1 MPLDD
6 FTLARLK
13 RQQREAEQKAQA
25 QSQVQVKEQEQQVQ
39 EKKVADTKEKVDAAL
54 ESSREKDLESKVIE
68 EPTSEK
74 KVLKQVD
81 EEPKTDTDLDIEVTP
96 GGGTTVSASVVP
108 VVEKKVVEPPT
119 RKVEEAPKPS
129 KKPKRANGAQGAH
142 LRNVPHSVVTAARAE
157 FPSASNNVD
166 AVAAFVAS
174 RTGIYDDLTDE
185 QCRLAKQ
192 SNREDP
198 LVSVNKKLQAM
209 EEMLA
214 KQKEVNDELQL
225 AVTYMLFD
233 RLGWRRQNPKGPES
247 VDFVEPGVTQLA
259 QRLHQQTKQ
268 VVDIERRRRGRPF
281 R

>member
-6 FTLARLK
+6 FTLAKLK
-13 RQQREAEQKAQA
+13 RQQREAEQKSHA
-25 QSQVQVKEQEQQVQ
+25 VEQEAKPTEVKQ
-39 EKKVADTKEKVDAAL
+39 EEKLVTEKSEVASALNAA
-54 ESSREKDLESKVIE
+54 REKDLESKIIE
-68 EPTSEK
+68 EPSDAK
-74 KVLKQVD
+74 KPLKQVD
-81 EEPKTDTDLDIEVTP
+81 EESKTDTDLDIEVTP

-108 VVEKKVVEPPT
+108 VVEKKPVEKLE
-119 RKVEEAPKPS
+119 RKVEETPKPP
-129 KKPKRANGAQGAH
+129 KKQKRARNAQGAH

-233 RLGWRRQNPKGPES
+233 RMGWRRQNPKGPES

-268 VVDIERRRRGRPF
+268 VADIERRRRGRPF

>member
-1 MPLDD
+1 MLLDD
-6 FTLARLK
+6 FTLAKLK
-13 RQQREAEQKAQA
+13 RQQMLAEQKFHA
-25 QSQVQVKEQEQQVQ
+25 VEQEAKPADVKQ
-39 EKKVADTKEKVDAAL
+39 EAQPVAEKSEVESALDAA
-54 ESSREKDLESKVIE
+54 REKDLESKIIE
-68 EPTSEK
+68 EPSDEK
-74 KVLKQVD
+74 KPLKQVD
-81 EEPKTDTDLDIEVTP
+81 EESKTDTDLDIEVTP

-108 VVEKKVVEPPT
+108 VVEKKPVEHLE
-119 RKVEEAPKPS
+119 RKIEEIPKS
-129 KKPKRANGAQGAH
+129 HKKQKRQSGAQGAH

-233 RLGWRRQNPKGPES
+233 RMGWRRQNPKGPES

-268 VVDIERRRRGRPF
+268 VADIERRRRGRLF

>member
-6 FTLARLK
+6 FTLAKLK
-13 RQQREAEQKAQA
+13 RQQMLAEQKSHA
-25 QSQVQVKEQEQQVQ
+25 VEQEAKLAEVTQEEKPV
-39 EKKVADTKEKVDAAL
+39 EKKSEVESALDVA
-54 ESSREKDLESKVIE
+54 REKDLESKIIE
-68 EPTSEK
+68 EPSDAK
-74 KVLKQVD
+74 KPLKQVD
-81 EEPKTDTDLDIEVTP
+81 AESKTDTDLDIEVTP
-96 GGGTTVSASVVP
+96 GGGTRVSASVVP
-108 VVEKKVVEPPT
+108 VVEKKPVEKLE
-119 RKVEEAPKPS
+119 RKVEESPKPV
-129 KKPKRANGAQGAH
+129 KKPKRASGAQGAH

-198 LVSVNKKLQAM
+198 LVSVNKKLQSM
-209 EEMLA
+209 EEMVS
-214 KQKEVNDELQL
+214 KQKEAIDELQL

-233 RLGWRRQNPKGPES
+233 RMGWRRQNPKGPES

-268 VVDIERRRRGRPF
+268 VADIERRRRGRPF

>member
-1 MPLDD
+1 MSLDD
-6 FTLARLK
+6 FTLAKLK
-13 RQQREAEQKAQA
+13 RQQMLAEQK
-25 QSQVQVKEQEQQVQ
+25 SHVVEQQAKPAEVKQEVQ
-39 EKKVADTKEKVDAAL
+39 PVTEKSGVASALDAA
-54 ESSREKDLESKVIE
+54 REKDLESKIIE
-68 EPTSEK
+68 ESSDAK
-74 KVLKQVD
+74 KSLKQVD
-81 EEPKTDTDLDIEVTP
+81 EESKTDTDLDIEVTP
-96 GGGTTVSASVVP
+96 GGGTAVSASVVP
-108 VVEKKVVEPPT
+108 IVEKKPVEHLE
-119 RKVEEAPKPS
+119 RKVEETPKPV
-129 KKPKRANGAQGAH
+129 KKPKRTSGAQGAH

-198 LVSVNKKLQAM
+198 LVAVNKRLQAM
-209 EEMLA
+209 EEMA
-214 KQKEVNDELQL
+214 SKQKEANDELQL

-233 RLGWRRQNPKGPES
+233 RMGWRRQNPKGPES

-268 VVDIERRRRGRPF
+268 VADIERRRRGRPF

>member
-6 FTLARLK
+6 FTLAKLK
-13 RQQREAEQKAQA
+13 RQQMLAEQK
-25 QSQVQVKEQEQQVQ
+25 SHTSEQEAKPAEVKQEVQ
-39 EKKVADTKEKVDAAL
+39 PVEKKSEVASALDAA
-54 ESSREKDLESKVIE
+54 REKDLESKIIE
-68 EPTSEK
+68 EPSDVK
-74 KVLKQVD
+74 KPLKQVD
-81 EEPKTDTDLDIEVTP
+81 EESKTDTDLDIEVTP

-108 VVEKKVVEPPT
+108 VVEKKLVEKLE
-119 RKVEEAPKPS
+119 RKAEETPKPP
-129 KKPKRANGAQGAH
+129 KKQKRTSGAQGAH
-142 LRNVPHSVVTAARAE
+142 LRNVPHSVVIAARAE

-198 LVSVNKKLQAM
+198 LVAVNKKLQSM

-233 RLGWRRQNPKGPES
+233 RMGWRRQNPKGPES

-268 VVDIERRRRGRPF
+268 VADIERRRRGRPF

>member
-6 FTLARLK
+6 FTLAKLK
-13 RQQREAEQKAQA
+13 RQQMLAEQKSHAT
-25 QSQVQVKEQEQQVQ
+25 EQEPKPVEDKKPVENKQ
-39 EKKVADTKEKVDAAL
+39 EVTDAVASA
-54 ESSREKDLESKVIE
+54 REKDLESKIIE
-68 EPTSEK
+68 EPSDEK

-81 EEPKTDTDLDIEVTP
+81 EESNTDTDLDIEVTP
-96 GGGTTVSASVVP
+96 GGGTTVSAVAVP
-108 VVEKKVVEPPT
+108 VFEKKSAPKLE
-119 RKVEEAPKPS
+119 RKVEETPKPP
-129 KKPKRANGAQGAH
+129 KKQKRSSGAQGAH

-198 LVSVNKKLQAM
+198 LVSVNKKLQSM
-209 EEMLA
+209 EEMVS
-214 KQKEVNDELQL
+214 KQKEAIDELQL

-233 RLGWRRQNPKGPES
+233 RMGWRRQNPKGPES

-268 VVDIERRRRGRPF
+268 VADIERRRRGRPF

>member
-6 FTLARLK
+6 FTLAKLK
-13 RQQREAEQKAQA
+13 RQQREAEQKSHA
-25 QSQVQVKEQEQQVQ
+25 VKQEAKPAEVMQ
-39 EKKVADTKEKVDAAL
+39 EEKSVAEKSEVESALDAA
-54 ESSREKDLESKVIE
+54 REKDLESKIIE
-68 EPTSEK
+68 EPSDVK
-74 KVLKQVD
+74 KPLKQVD
-81 EEPKTDTDLDIEVTP
+81 EESRTDTDLDIEVTP

-108 VVEKKVVEPPT
+108 VVEKKPVEKLE
-119 RKVEEAPKPS
+119 RKAEETPKPP
-129 KKPKRANGAQGAH
+129 KKQKRQSGAQGAH

-198 LVSVNKKLQAM
+198 LVAVNKKLQAM
-209 EEMLA
+209 EAMVS
-214 KQKEVNDELQL
+214 KQKEAIDELQL

-233 RLGWRRQNPKGPES
+233 RMGWRRQNPKGPES

-268 VVDIERRRRGRPF
+268 VADIERRRRGRPF

>member
-6 FTLARLK
+6 FTLAKLK
-13 RQQREAEQKAQA
+13 RQQREAEQKSHAVEQDA
-25 QSQVQVKEQEQQVQ
+25 KPAEVKQEVPPIA
-39 EKKVADTKEKVDAAL
+39 EKSDVSSALDAA
-54 ESSREKDLESKVIE
+54 REKDLESKIIE
-68 EPTSEK
+68 EPSDAK
-74 KVLKQVD
+74 KPLKQVD
-81 EEPKTDTDLDIEVTP
+81 EESKTDTDLDIEVTP

-108 VVEKKVVEPPT
+108 VVEKKPIET
-119 RKVEEAPKPS
+119 LQRKVEETPKPP
-129 KKPKRANGAQGAH
+129 KKQKRTRNAQGAH

-209 EEMLA
+209 EEMVS
-214 KQKEVNDELQL
+214 KQKEAIDELQL

-233 RLGWRRQNPKGPES
+233 RMGWRRQNPKGPES

-268 VVDIERRRRGRPF
+268 VADIERRRRGRPF

>member
-6 FTLARLK
+6 FTLAKLK
-13 RQQREAEQKAQA
+13 RQQREAEQKSHAVEQA
-25 QSQVQVKEQEQQVQ
+25 PKPAEVKQEVQPV
-39 EKKVADTKEKVDAAL
+39 EKKSDVASALDAA
-54 ESSREKDLESKVIE
+54 REKDLESKIIE
-68 EPTSEK
+68 EPSDAK
-74 KVLKQVD
+74 KPLKQVD
-81 EEPKTDTDLDIEVTP
+81 EESKTDTDLDIEVTP

-108 VVEKKVVEPPT
+108 IVEKKPVEKLE
-119 RKVEEAPKPS
+119 RKVEETPKSS
-129 KKPKRANGAQGAH
+129 KKPKRASGAQGAH

-198 LVSVNKKLQAM
+198 LVAVNKKLQAM

-233 RLGWRRQNPKGPES
+233 RMGWRRQNPKGPES

-268 VVDIERRRRGRPF
+268 VADIERRRRGRPF

>member
-6 FTLARLK
+6 FTLAKLK
-13 RQQREAEQKAQA
+13 RQQMLAEQKSHAD
-25 QSQVQVKEQEQQVQ
+25 EQEAKPAEVKQ
-39 EKKVADTKEKVDAAL
+39 EEKPVAEKSDVASALDAA
-54 ESSREKDLESKVIE
+54 REKDLESKIIE
-68 EPTSEK
+68 EPSDAK
-74 KVLKQVD
+74 KLLKQVD
-81 EEPKTDTDLDIEVTP
+81 EESKTDTDLDIEVTP
-96 GGGTTVSASVVP
+96 GGGTTVSASVIP
-108 VVEKKVVEPPT
+108 VVEKKPVEKLE
-119 RKVEEAPKPS
+119 RKVEETPKPP
-129 KKPKRANGAQGAH
+129 KKQKRTSGAQGAH

-198 LVSVNKKLQAM
+198 LVAVNKRLQAM
-209 EEMLA
+209 EGMMS

-233 RLGWRRQNPKGPES
+233 RMGWRRQNPKGPES

-268 VVDIERRRRGRPF
+268 VADIERRRRGRPF

>member
-6 FTLARLK
+6 FTLAKLK
-13 RQQREAEQKAQA
+13 RQQREAEQKSHA
-25 QSQVQVKEQEQQVQ
+25 VEQEVKSVEVKPEAQPVT
-39 EKKVADTKEKVDAAL
+39 EKSEVASALDAA
-54 ESSREKDLESKVIE
+54 REKDLESKIIE
-68 EPTSEK
+68 EPSDEK
-74 KVLKQVD
+74 KPLKQVD
-81 EEPKTDTDLDIEVTP
+81 EESKTDTDLDIEVTP

-108 VVEKKVVEPPT
+108 VVDKKPVEKLE
-119 RKVEEAPKPS
+119 RKVEETPKPP
-129 KKPKRANGAQGAH
+129 KKQKRTSGAQGAH

-209 EEMLA
+209 EEMLS

-233 RLGWRRQNPKGPES
+233 RMGWRRQNPKGPES

-268 VVDIERRRRGRPF
+268 VADIEHRRRGRPF

>member
-6 FTLARLK
+6 FTLAKLK
-13 RQQREAEQKAQA
+13 RQQMLAEQKSHAD
-25 QSQVQVKEQEQQVQ
+25 EQEAKPAELKQ
-39 EKKVADTKEKVDAAL
+39 EVPPIAEKSEVKSALDAA
-54 ESSREKDLESKVIE
+54 REKDLESKIIE
-68 EPTSEK
+68 EPSDEK
-74 KVLKQVD
+74 KPLKQVD
-81 EEPKTDTDLDIEVTP
+81 EESKTDTDLDIEVTP

-108 VVEKKVVEPPT
+108 VVEKKPVEKLE
-119 RKVEEAPKPS
+119 RKVEETPKPP
-129 KKPKRANGAQGAH
+129 KKQKRTSGAQGAH

-233 RLGWRRQNPKGPES
+233 RMGWRRQNPKGPES

-268 VVDIERRRRGRPF
+268 VADIERRRRGRPF

>member
-6 FTLARLK
+6 FTLAKLK
-13 RQQREAEQKAQA
+13 RQQMLVEQK
-25 QSQVQVKEQEQQVQ
+25 SHVVEQEQKPVEVKQ
-39 EKKVADTKEKVDAAL
+39 EVSSVAEKSEVEFALDAA
-54 ESSREKDLESKVIE
+54 REKDLESKIIE
-68 EPTSEK
+68 ESSDMK
-74 KVLKQVD
+74 KPLKQVD
-81 EEPKTDTDLDIEVTP
+81 EESKIDTDLDIEVTP

-108 VVEKKVVEPPT
+108 VVEKKPVEKLE
-119 RKVEEAPKPS
+119 RKVEETPKPP
-129 KKPKRANGAQGAH
+129 KKQKRTSGAQGAH

-233 RLGWRRQNPKGPES
+233 RMGWRRQNPKGPES

-268 VVDIERRRRGRPF
+268 VADIERRRRGRPF

>member
-6 FTLARLK
+6 FTLAKLK
-13 RQQREAEQKAQA
+13 RQQMLAEQKSHA
-25 QSQVQVKEQEQQVQ
+25 VEQEAKLAEVKQ
-39 EKKVADTKEKVDAAL
+39 EVPPVAEKSEVASALDAA
-54 ESSREKDLESKVIE
+54 REKDLESKIIE
-68 EPTSEK
+68 EPSDVK
-74 KVLKQVD
+74 KPLKQVD
-81 EEPKTDTDLDIEVTP
+81 EESKTDTDLDIEVTP

-108 VVEKKVVEPPT
+108 IVEKKPVEKLE
-119 RKVEEAPKPS
+119 RKVAETPKPP
-129 KKPKRANGAQGAH
+129 KKQKRTSGAQGAH

-233 RLGWRRQNPKGPES
+233 RMGWRRQNPKGPES

-268 VVDIERRRRGRPF
+268 VADIERRRRGRPF

>member
-6 FTLARLK
+6 FTLAKLK
-13 RQQREAEQKAQA
+13 RQQREAEQKSHA
-25 QSQVQVKEQEQQVQ
+25 VKQEAKPAEVKQEEQLV
-39 EKKVADTKEKVDAAL
+39 EKKSEVESALDAA
-54 ESSREKDLESKVIE
+54 REKDLESKIIE
-68 EPTSEK
+68 EPSDEK
-74 KVLKQVD
+74 KLLKQVD
-81 EEPKTDTDLDIEVTP
+81 EESKTDTDLDIEVTP

-108 VVEKKVVEPPT
+108 VVEKKPVEKLE
-119 RKVEEAPKPS
+119 RKVEETPKPT
-129 KKPKRANGAQGAH
+129 KKQKRQSGAQGAH

-198 LVSVNKKLQAM
+198 LVAVNKKLQSM
-209 EEMLA
+209 EEMVS
-214 KQKEVNDELQL
+214 KQKEAIDELQL

-233 RLGWRRQNPKGPES
+233 RMGWRRQNPKGPES

-268 VVDIERRRRGRPF
+268 VADIERRRRGRPF

>member
-6 FTLARLK
+6 FTLAKLK
-13 RQQREAEQKAQA
+13 RQQREAEQK
-25 QSQVQVKEQEQQVQ
+25 SHSVEQEAKPAEVKQ
-39 EKKVADTKEKVDAAL
+39 EVSPVAQKSEVVSALDAA
-54 ESSREKDLESKVIE
+54 REKDLESKIIE
-68 EPTSEK
+68 EPSEAK
-74 KVLKQVD
+74 KPLKQVD
-81 EEPKTDTDLDIEVTP
+81 EESKTDTDLDIEVTP

-108 VVEKKVVEPPT
+108 VVEKKPVEHLE
-119 RKVEEAPKPS
+119 RKVEETPKPP
-129 KKPKRANGAQGAH
+129 KKQKRASGAQGAH

-209 EEMLA
+209 EEMVS
-214 KQKEVNDELQL
+214 KQKEAIDELQL

-233 RLGWRRQNPKGPES
+233 RMGWRRQNPKGPES

-268 VVDIERRRRGRPF
+268 VAVIERRRRGRPF

>member
-6 FTLARLK
+6 FTLAKLK
-13 RQQREAEQKAQA
+13 RQQREAEQKSHA
-25 QSQVQVKEQEQQVQ
+25 VEQEAKPAEVKQNVPSVA
-39 EKKVADTKEKVDAAL
+39 EKSKVESALDAA
-54 ESSREKDLESKVIE
+54 REKDLESKIIE
-68 EPTSEK
+68 EPSDAK
-74 KVLKQVD
+74 KPLKRVD
-81 EEPKTDTDLDIEVTP
+81 EESKTDTDLDIEVTP

-108 VVEKKVVEPPT
+108 VVEKKPVEKLE
-119 RKVEEAPKPS
+119 RKVEETPKPP
-129 KKPKRANGAQGAH
+129 KKQKRTSGAQGAH

-174 RTGIYDDLTDE
+174 RTGVYDDLTDE

-198 LVSVNKKLQAM
+198 LVSVNKRLQAM
-209 EEMLA
+209 EEMLS

-233 RLGWRRQNPKGPES
+233 RMGWRRQNPKGPES

-268 VVDIERRRRGRPF
+268 VADIERRRRGRPF

>member
-1 MPLDD
+1 M
-6 FTLARLK
+6 
-13 RQQREAEQKAQA
+13 
-25 QSQVQVKEQEQQVQ
+25 
-39 EKKVADTKEKVDAAL
+39 
-54 ESSREKDLESKVIE
+54 
-68 EPTSEK
+68 
-74 KVLKQVD
+74 
-81 EEPKTDTDLDIEVTP
+81 
-96 GGGTTVSASVVP
+96 
-108 VVEKKVVEPPT
+108 
-119 RKVEEAPKPS
+119 
-129 KKPKRANGAQGAH
+129 
-142 LRNVPHSVVTAARAE
+142 RNVPHSVVTAARAE

-233 RLGWRRQNPKGPES
+233 RMGWRRQNPKGPES

-268 VVDIERRRRGRPF
+268 VADIERRRRGRPF

>member
-6 FTLARLK
+6 FTLAKLK
-13 RQQREAEQKAQA
+13 RQQMLAEQKSHA
-25 QSQVQVKEQEQQVQ
+25 VEQEAKPAEVKQNVPSVA
-39 EKKVADTKEKVDAAL
+39 EKSEVKSALDAA
-54 ESSREKDLESKVIE
+54 REKDLESKIIE
-68 EPTSEK
+68 EPSDAK
-74 KVLKQVD
+74 KPLKQVD
-81 EEPKTDTDLDIEVTP
+81 EESKTDTDLDIEVTP

-108 VVEKKVVEPPT
+108 VVEKKPVEHLE
-119 RKVEEAPKPS
+119 RKVEETPKPP
-129 KKPKRANGAQGAH
+129 KKQKRTSGAQGAH

-198 LVSVNKKLQAM
+198 LVAVNKKLQAM

-233 RLGWRRQNPKGPES
+233 RMGWRRQNPKGPES

-268 VVDIERRRRGRPF
+268 VADIERRRRGRPF

>member
-1 MPLDD
+1 M
-6 FTLARLK
+6 
-13 RQQREAEQKAQA
+13 
-25 QSQVQVKEQEQQVQ
+25 
-39 EKKVADTKEKVDAAL
+39 
-54 ESSREKDLESKVIE
+54 
-68 EPTSEK
+68 
-74 KVLKQVD
+74 
-81 EEPKTDTDLDIEVTP
+81 TP

-108 VVEKKVVEPPT
+108 VVEKKSVEKLE
-119 RKVEEAPKPS
+119 RKVEETPKPV
-129 KKPKRANGAQGAH
+129 KKPKRQSGAQGAH

-209 EEMLA
+209 EEMLS

-233 RLGWRRQNPKGPES
+233 RMGWRRQNPKGPES

-268 VVDIERRRRGRPF
+268 VADIERRRRGRPF

>member
-6 FTLARLK
+6 FTLAKLK
-13 RQQREAEQKAQA
+13 RQQMLAEQKSHA
-25 QSQVQVKEQEQQVQ
+25 VEQEAKPAEVKQEVQ
-39 EKKVADTKEKVDAAL
+39 PVTEKSEVESALDAA
-54 ESSREKDLESKVIE
+54 REKDLESKIIE
-68 EPTSEK
+68 EPSDEK
-74 KVLKQVD
+74 KPLKQVD
-81 EEPKTDTDLDIEVTP
+81 EESKTDTDLDIEVTS
-96 GGGTTVSASVVP
+96 GGGTTLSASVVP
-108 VVEKKVVEPPT
+108 VVEKKPVEKLE
-119 RKVEEAPKPS
+119 RKVEETPKPP
-129 KKPKRANGAQGAH
+129 KKQKCTSGAQGAH
-142 LRNVPHSVVTAARAE
+142 LRNVPYSVVTAARAE

-198 LVSVNKKLQAM
+198 LVAVNKKLQSM
-209 EEMLA
+209 EEMVS
-214 KQKEVNDELQL
+214 KQKEAIDELQL

-233 RLGWRRQNPKGPES
+233 RMGWRRQNPKGPES

-268 VVDIERRRRGRPF
+268 VADIERRRRGRPF

>member
-6 FTLARLK
+6 FTLAKLK
-13 RQQREAEQKAQA
+13 RQQMLAEQKSHA
-25 QSQVQVKEQEQQVQ
+25 VEQEAKPAEVKQ
-39 EKKVADTKEKVDAAL
+39 EEKPVAEKSDVASALDAA
-54 ESSREKDLESKVIE
+54 REKDLESKIIE
-68 EPTSEK
+68 EPSDVK
-74 KVLKQVD
+74 KPLKQVD
-81 EEPKTDTDLDIEVTP
+81 EESRTDTDLDIEVTP

-108 VVEKKVVEPPT
+108 VVEKKPVEKLE
-119 RKVEEAPKPS
+119 RKAEETPKPP
-129 KKPKRANGAQGAH
+129 KKQKRTSGAQGAH

-209 EEMLA
+209 EEMVS
-214 KQKEVNDELQL
+214 KQKEAIDELQL

-233 RLGWRRQNPKGPES
+233 RMGWRRQNPKGPES

-268 VVDIERRRRGRPF
+268 VADIERRRRGRPF

>member
-6 FTLARLK
+6 FTLAKLK
-13 RQQREAEQKAQA
+13 RQQREAEQKSHA
-25 QSQVQVKEQEQQVQ
+25 VEQEAKPAEVKQ
-39 EKKVADTKEKVDAAL
+39 EVSPVAEKSEVKSALDAA
-54 ESSREKDLESKVIE
+54 REKDLESKIIE
-68 EPTSEK
+68 EPSDAK
-74 KVLKQVD
+74 KPLKQVD
-81 EEPKTDTDLDIEVTP
+81 EESKTDTDLDIEVTP
-96 GGGTTVSASVVP
+96 GGGTTVSASVAP
-108 VVEKKVVEPPT
+108 IVEKKPVEHLE
-119 RKVEEAPKPS
+119 RKVEETP
-129 KKPKRANGAQGAH
+129 KKPKRASGAQGAH

-198 LVSVNKKLQAM
+198 LVALNKKLQAM
-209 EEMLA
+209 EEMVS
-214 KQKEVNDELQL
+214 KQKEAIDELQL

-233 RLGWRRQNPKGPES
+233 RMGWRRQNPKGPES

-268 VVDIERRRRGRPF
+268 VADIERRRRGRPF

>member
-6 FTLARLK
+6 FTLAKLK
-13 RQQREAEQKAQA
+13 RQQREAEQKSHA
-25 QSQVQVKEQEQQVQ
+25 VEQEAKPAEVKQEVQ
-39 EKKVADTKEKVDAAL
+39 PVTEKSEVKSALDAA
-54 ESSREKDLESKVIE
+54 REKDLESKIIE
-68 EPTSEK
+68 EPSDAK
-74 KVLKQVD
+74 KPLKQVD
-81 EEPKTDTDLDIEVTP
+81 EESKTDTDLDIEVTP

-108 VVEKKVVEPPT
+108 VVEKKPVEHLE
-119 RKVEEAPKPS
+119 RKVEESPKPP
-129 KKPKRANGAQGAH
+129 KKQKRQSGAQGAH

-233 RLGWRRQNPKGPES
+233 RMGWRRQNPKGPES

-268 VVDIERRRRGRPF
+268 VADIEHRRRGRPF

>member
-6 FTLARLK
+6 FTLAKLK
-13 RQQREAEQKAQA
+13 RQQMLAEQKSHAD
-25 QSQVQVKEQEQQVQ
+25 EQEAKPAELKQ
-39 EKKVADTKEKVDAAL
+39 EVPPVAEKSEVASALDAA
-54 ESSREKDLESKVIE
+54 REKDLESKIIE
-68 EPTSEK
+68 EPSDVK
-74 KVLKQVD
+74 KPLKQVD
-81 EEPKTDTDLDIEVTP
+81 EESKIDTDLDIEVTP

-108 VVEKKVVEPPT
+108 VVEKKPVEKLE
-119 RKVEEAPKPS
+119 RKVEETPKPV
-129 KKPKRANGAQGAH
+129 KKPKRTSGAQGAH

-198 LVSVNKKLQAM
+198 LVAVNKKLQAM
-209 EEMLA
+209 EEMLS

-233 RLGWRRQNPKGPES
+233 RMGWRRQNPKGPES

-268 VVDIERRRRGRPF
+268 VADIERRRRGRPF

>member
-6 FTLARLK
+6 FTLAKLK
-13 RQQREAEQKAQA
+13 RQQMLAEQK
-25 QSQVQVKEQEQQVQ
+25 SHVVEQEAKPAEVKQEVQ
-39 EKKVADTKEKVDAAL
+39 PVTEKSEVESALDAA
-54 ESSREKDLESKVIE
+54 REKDLESKIIE
-68 EPTSEK
+68 EPSNEK
-74 KVLKQVD
+74 KPLKQVD
-81 EEPKTDTDLDIEVTP
+81 EQPKTDTDLDIEVTP

-108 VVEKKVVEPPT
+108 VVEKKPVEKLE
-119 RKVEEAPKPS
+119 RKVEETPKPP
-129 KKPKRANGAQGAH
+129 KKQKRTGGAQGAH
-142 LRNVPHSVVTAARAE
+142 LRNVPHSVVTAARAK

-198 LVSVNKKLQAM
+198 LVAVNKRLQAM
-209 EEMLA
+209 EEMLL

-233 RLGWRRQNPKGPES
+233 RMGWRRQNPKGPES

-268 VVDIERRRRGRPF
+268 VADIERRRRGRPF

>member
-6 FTLARLK
+6 FTLAKLK
-13 RQQREAEQKAQA
+13 RQQREAEQK
-25 QSQVQVKEQEQQVQ
+25 SHVVEQEAKPAAVKQ
-39 EKKVADTKEKVDAAL
+39 EVPPVAEKSDVASALDAA
-54 ESSREKDLESKVIE
+54 REKDLESKIIE
-68 EPTSEK
+68 EPSDAK
-74 KVLKQVD
+74 KPLKHVD
-81 EEPKTDTDLDIEVTP
+81 EESKTDTDLDIEVTP
-96 GGGTTVSASVVP
+96 GGVTTVSASVVP
-108 VVEKKVVEPPT
+108 IVEKKPVEKLE
-119 RKVEEAPKPS
+119 RKVEETPKPP
-129 KKPKRANGAQGAH
+129 KKQKRTSGAQGAH

-198 LVSVNKKLQAM
+198 LVSVNKKLQSM
-209 EEMLA
+209 EEMVS
-214 KQKEVNDELQL
+214 KQKEAIDELQL

-233 RLGWRRQNPKGPES
+233 RMGWRRQNPKGPES

-268 VVDIERRRRGRPF
+268 VADIERRRRGRPF

>member
-6 FTLARLK
+6 FTLAKLK
-13 RQQREAEQKAQA
+13 RQQREAEQKSHA
-25 QSQVQVKEQEQQVQ
+25 VKQE
-39 EKKVADTKEKVDAAL
+39 EKPVAEKSEVKSAL
-54 ESSREKDLESKVIE
+54 DVAREKDLESKIIE
-68 EPTSEK
+68 ESSDVK
-74 KVLKQVD
+74 KPLKQVD
-81 EEPKTDTDLDIEVTP
+81 EDTPVDTDLDIEVTP

-108 VVEKKVVEPPT
+108 VVEKKPVEHLE
-119 RKVEEAPKPS
+119 RKVEETPKPV
-129 KKPKRANGAQGAH
+129 KKPKRVSGAQGAH

-198 LVSVNKKLQAM
+198 LVAVNKKLQAM
-209 EEMLA
+209 EEMLS

-233 RLGWRRQNPKGPES
+233 RMGWRRQNPKGPES

-268 VVDIERRRRGRPF
+268 VADIERRRRGRPF

>member
-6 FTLARLK
+6 FTLAKLK
-13 RQQREAEQKAQA
+13 RQQMLAEQKSHA
-25 QSQVQVKEQEQQVQ
+25 VEQEAKPAEV
-39 EKKVADTKEKVDAAL
+39 ESALDAA
-54 ESSREKDLESKVIE
+54 REKDLESKIIE
-68 EPTSEK
+68 EPSDAK
-74 KVLKQVD
+74 KSLKQVD
-81 EEPKTDTDLDIEVTP
+81 EESKTDTDLDIEVTP

-108 VVEKKVVEPPT
+108 VVEKKPVERLERKAEETPTPP
-119 RKVEEAPKPS
+119 
-129 KKPKRANGAQGAH
+129 KKQKRTSGAQGAH

-198 LVSVNKKLQAM
+198 LVSVNKKLQSM
-209 EEMLA
+209 EEMLS

-233 RLGWRRQNPKGPES
+233 RMGWRRQNPKGPES

-268 VVDIERRRRGRPF
+268 VADIERRRRGRPF

>member
-6 FTLARLK
+6 FTLAKLK
-13 RQQREAEQKAQA
+13 RQQREAEQKSHA
-25 QSQVQVKEQEQQVQ
+25 VEQEAKPAEV
-39 EKKVADTKEKVDAAL
+39 KSALDAA
-54 ESSREKDLESKVIE
+54 REKDLESKIIE
-68 EPTSEK
+68 EPSDEK
-74 KVLKQVD
+74 KPLKQVD
-81 EEPKTDTDLDIEVTP
+81 EESKTDTDLDIEVTP

-108 VVEKKVVEPPT
+108 VVEKKPVEKLE
-119 RKVEEAPKPS
+119 RKVEETPKPP
-129 KKPKRANGAQGAH
+129 KKQKRTSGAQGAH

-209 EEMLA
+209 EEMLS

-233 RLGWRRQNPKGPES
+233 RMGWRRQNPKGPES

-268 VVDIERRRRGRPF
+268 VADIERRRRGRPF

>member
-6 FTLARLK
+6 FTLAKLK
-13 RQQREAEQKAQA
+13 RQQREAEQKSHA
-25 QSQVQVKEQEQQVQ
+25 VEQEAKPAAVKQ
-39 EKKVADTKEKVDAAL
+39 EVPPVTEKSEVASALDAA
-54 ESSREKDLESKVIE
+54 REKDLESKIIE
-68 EPTSEK
+68 EPSDVK
-74 KVLKQVD
+74 KPLKQVD
-81 EEPKTDTDLDIEVTP
+81 EESKTDTDLDIEVTP
-96 GGGTTVSASVVP
+96 GGGTTVSASVVS
-108 VVEKKVVEPPT
+108 VVEKKPVEHLE
-119 RKVEEAPKPS
+119 RKVEETPKPP
-129 KKPKRANGAQGAH
+129 KKQKRQSGAQGAH

-214 KQKEVNDELQL
+214 KQKEAIDELQL

-233 RLGWRRQNPKGPES
+233 RMGWRRQNPKGPES

-268 VVDIERRRRGRPF
+268 VADIEHRRRGRPF

>member
-6 FTLARLK
+6 FTLAKLK
-13 RQQREAEQKAQA
+13 RQQREAEQKSHA
-25 QSQVQVKEQEQQVQ
+25 VEQEAKLVEVKQ
-39 EKKVADTKEKVDAAL
+39 EEKPVAEKSEVASALDAA
-54 ESSREKDLESKVIE
+54 REKDLESKIIE
-68 EPTSEK
+68 EPSDEK
-74 KVLKQVD
+74 KPLKQVD
-81 EEPKTDTDLDIEVTP
+81 EKSKTDTDLDIEVTP

-108 VVEKKVVEPPT
+108 VVEKKPVEKLE
-119 RKVEEAPKPS
+119 RKVAETPKSP
-129 KKPKRANGAQGAH
+129 KKQKRTSGAQGAH

-198 LVSVNKKLQAM
+198 LVAVNKRLQAM
-209 EEMLA
+209 EEMMS

-233 RLGWRRQNPKGPES
+233 RMGWRRQNPKGPES

-268 VVDIERRRRGRPF
+268 VADIERRRRGRPF

>member
-6 FTLARLK
+6 FTLAKLK
-13 RQQREAEQKAQA
+13 RQQMLAEQKSHAD
-25 QSQVQVKEQEQQVQ
+25 EQEAKPAEVKQEVQ
-39 EKKVADTKEKVDAAL
+39 PVAEKSKVASALDAA
-54 ESSREKDLESKVIE
+54 REKDLESKIIE
-68 EPTSEK
+68 EPSDAK
-74 KVLKQVD
+74 KPLKQVD
-81 EEPKTDTDLDIEVTP
+81 EESKTDTDLDIEVTP

-108 VVEKKVVEPPT
+108 VVEKKPVEKLE
-119 RKVEEAPKPS
+119 RKVEETPKPP
-129 KKPKRANGAQGAH
+129 KKQKRSSGAQGAH

-209 EEMLA
+209 EEMLS

-233 RLGWRRQNPKGPES
+233 RMGWRRQNPKGPES

-268 VVDIERRRRGRPF
+268 VADIERRRRGRPF

>member
-1 MPLDD
+1 MPMDD
-6 FTLARLK
+6 FTLAKLK
-13 RQQREAEQKAQA
+13 RQQMLAEQKSHPQ
-25 QSQVQVKEQEQQVQ
+25 EQET
-39 EKKVADTKEKVDAAL
+39 KDKVEIKPDVAAALDAA
-54 ESSREKDLESKVIE
+54 REKDLESKVIE
-68 EPTSEK
+68 EPSDEK

-81 EEPKTDTDLDIEVTP
+81 EVQPVDTDLDIEVTP

-108 VVEKKVVEPPT
+108 VVEKKPVEQLQ
-119 RKVEEAPKPS
+119 RKVEETPKPT
-129 KKPKRANGAQGAH
+129 KKQKRSSGAQGAH

-198 LVSVNKKLQAM
+198 LVSVNKKLQSM
-209 EEMLA
+209 EEALS
-214 KQKEVNDELQL
+214 KQKEATDELQL

-233 RLGWRRQNPKGPES
+233 RMGWRRQNPKGPES

-268 VVDIERRRRGRPF
+268 IVDIERRRRGRPF

>member
-6 FTLARLK
+6 FTLAKLK
-13 RQQREAEQKAQA
+13 RQQMLAEQKSHA
-25 QSQVQVKEQEQQVQ
+25 VEQEAKPAEVKQ
-39 EKKVADTKEKVDAAL
+39 EEKPVAEKSEVKSALDAA
-54 ESSREKDLESKVIE
+54 REKDLESKIIE
-68 EPTSEK
+68 EPSDEK
-74 KVLKQVD
+74 KPLKQID
-81 EEPKTDTDLDIEVTP
+81 EESKTDTDLDIEVTP

-108 VVEKKVVEPPT
+108 VVEKKPVEHLE
-119 RKVEEAPKPS
+119 RKVEETPKPP
-129 KKPKRANGAQGAH
+129 KKQKRTSGAQGAH

-174 RTGIYDDLTDE
+174 RTDIYDDLTDE

-209 EEMLA
+209 EEMLS

-233 RLGWRRQNPKGPES
+233 RMGWRRQNPKGPES

-268 VVDIERRRRGRPF
+268 VADIERRRRGRPF

>member
-6 FTLARLK
+6 FTLAKLK
-13 RQQREAEQKAQA
+13 RQQMLAEQK
-25 QSQVQVKEQEQQVQ
+25 SHVVEQEAKPAEVKQEVQ
-39 EKKVADTKEKVDAAL
+39 PVEKKSEVASALDAA
-54 ESSREKDLESKVIE
+54 REKDLESKIIE
-68 EPTSEK
+68 EPSDAK
-74 KVLKQVD
+74 KPLKQVD
-81 EEPKTDTDLDIEVTP
+81 EESKTDTDLDIEVTP

-108 VVEKKVVEPPT
+108 VVEKKPVEHLE
-119 RKVEEAPKPS
+119 RKVEETPKAT
-129 KKPKRANGAQGAH
+129 KKQKRTSGTQGAH

-166 AVAAFVAS
+166 AVAAFFAS

-198 LVSVNKKLQAM
+198 LVAVNKKLQAM

-233 RLGWRRQNPKGPES
+233 RMGWRRQNPKGPES
-247 VDFVEPGVTQLA
+247 VNFVEPGVTQLA

-268 VVDIERRRRGRPF
+268 VADIERIRRGRPF

>member
-6 FTLARLK
+6 FTLAKLK
-13 RQQREAEQKAQA
+13 RQQMLAEQKSHA
-25 QSQVQVKEQEQQVQ
+25 VEQEAKPAEVKQ
-39 EKKVADTKEKVDAAL
+39 EVPLVAQKSDVASALDAA
-54 ESSREKDLESKVIE
+54 REKDLESKIIE
-68 EPTSEK
+68 EPSDAK
-74 KVLKQVD
+74 KPLKQVD
-81 EEPKTDTDLDIEVTP
+81 EESKTDTDLDIEVTP

-108 VVEKKVVEPPT
+108 VVEKKPVEKLE
-119 RKVEEAPKPS
+119 RKVEETPKPP
-129 KKPKRANGAQGAH
+129 KKQKRTSGAQGAH

-198 LVSVNKKLQAM
+198 LVVVNKRLQAM

-233 RLGWRRQNPKGPES
+233 RMGWRRQNPKGPES

-268 VVDIERRRRGRPF
+268 VADIERRRRGRPF

>member
-6 FTLARLK
+6 FTLAKLK
-13 RQQREAEQKAQA
+13 RQQMLAEQKSHA
-25 QSQVQVKEQEQQVQ
+25 VEQEAKLVEDKQEVQ
-39 EKKVADTKEKVDAAL
+39 PVTEKSEVASALDAA
-54 ESSREKDLESKVIE
+54 REKDLESKIIE
-68 EPTSEK
+68 EPSDVK
-74 KVLKQVD
+74 KSLKQVD
-81 EEPKTDTDLDIEVTP
+81 EEFKTDTDLDIEVTP

-108 VVEKKVVEPPT
+108 VVEKKPVEHLE
-119 RKVEEAPKPS
+119 RKAEETPKPP
-129 KKPKRANGAQGAH
+129 KKQKRTSGAQGAH

-198 LVSVNKKLQAM
+198 LVAVNKKLQVM
-209 EEMLA
+209 EEMVS
-214 KQKEVNDELQL
+214 KQKEAIDELQL

-233 RLGWRRQNPKGPES
+233 RMGWRRQNPKGPES

-268 VVDIERRRRGRPF
+268 VADIERRRRGRPF